1 VLVEVPVHANVTVG
15 LRDEG
20 LFNKHASPNVSVIS
34 PATFIYTHSHTRQE
48 EISQIIQTGTF
59 PLPYGCRLPNFE
71 DGHTSRI
78 NSSLGSGWKNE

>member
-1 VLVEVPVHANVTVG
+1 VLVEVPVHANVTAG
-15 LRDEG
+15 LRDEC

-34 PATFIYTHSHTRQE
+34 PTTFMYTHSHTGQE
-48 EISQIIQTGTF
+48 EISHIIQTDTF
-59 PLPYGCRLPNFE
+59 PLPYGYRLPNFE